1 MNERLIHLIA
11 TRQAT
16 ERDLDGVKPED
27 VRAVKSD
34 ANVVQFSVKSSQAET
49 VNEEKRILRYTW
61 TDESVDADGDIVRL
75 AGWDLSR
82 YVSNPVFLWGH
93 DGKNSPPI
101 GKAASIHMQ
110 PGYTIPRSQV
120 DVEYAPKDA
129 FEFADT
135 IYQLA
140 KRGFVNATSAG
151 FRVTKV
157 NDVSADQRTKL
168 GLGPWGIEAI
178 GQQLFEISNV
188 SLPANENA
196 LRAELK
202 LMVEQGAL
210 EDKSM
215 RDFAKTFPLTEQDFK
230 NRLREI
236 TKSFVDM
243 GAARGKAI
251 APGTEIEPVYCI
263 SCEGYMVNGVFQE
276 EMPAAQDS
284 ATGTTMTMNHLR
296 VSGSDHNKALV
307 EAVTKLVDASAKAA
321 ETNTRLVSAISDLTK
336 RVATMGDNAGGVK
349 APEAVRSEA
358 PQKPAE
364 KKPQADAVDIEK
376 LGSDLVTKLTEAL
389 KTKK

>member
-16 ERDLDGVKPED
+16 ERDLEGVRPED
-27 VRAVKSD
+27 VQAVKAN
-34 ANVVQFSVKSSQAET
+34 ANVVQFSVKSSPADV
-49 VNEEKRILRYTW
+49 VNEEKRVLRYTW
-61 TDESVDADGDIVRL
+61 TDESVDADGDIIRL

-82 YVSNPVFLWGH
+82 FVANPVFLWGH
-93 DGKNSPPI
+93 DGKNAPPI
-101 GKAASIHMQ
+101 GKAVSIEMQ
-110 PGYTIPRSQV
+110 PGATTPRSMV

-129 FEFADT
+129 YQFADT

-151 FRVTKV
+151 FRVLEAS
-157 NDVSADQRTKL
+157 NLNPEQRKKL
-168 GLGPWGIEAI
+168 GLGTFGIEAVK
-178 GQQLFEISNV
+178 QQLFEISNV

-202 LMVEQGAL
+202 LMVDQGAL
-210 EDKSM
+210 EDKTM

-243 GAARGKAI
+243 GAARGKAV

-276 EMPAAQDS
+276 EMPEVQDAAN
-284 ATGTTMTMNHLR
+284 GTTMTMNQLR
-296 VSGSDHNKALV
+296 VSSNDHNKALV

-336 RVATMGDNAGGVK
+336 RVALMGDNAGGAK
-349 APEAVRSEA
+349 APEAVPSEA
-358 PQKPAE
+358 QKKVTE
-364 KKPQADAVDIEK
+364 QKKPQADAADIAK
-376 LGSDLVTKLTEAL
+376 LGDDIVSKLGTAF
-389 KTKK
+389 KKN